1 MQIRAG
7 PLSLGKGQ
15 SIMQMRGCRFRP
27 FQRCN
32 IVETETTNRDGG
44 EGEGGKGKWNRLI
57 INILHSF
64 FRFFFFFFFFF
75 FFISNGKIYRS
86 SATNDPVSSG
96 QCPIS
101 PHCHPFP
108 GSIPPGPKRPPFL
121 SFFLS
126 FLRNF
131 WYIFFLCVLK
141 KKKKKK
147 KKKKMMMMKRRAWGK
162 WGRGERKRR
171 RKIYFKKK
179 EKKSTRANNRWPLVS
194 LFKRLI
200 GANRKHLTKEL

>member
-1 MQIRAG
+1 MAPLWPHWPHSTCFILAITRCWPYDPTGVGAGTGVIMQIRAG

-126 FLRNF
+126 
-131 WYIFFLCVLK
+131 
-141 KKKKKK
+141 
-147 KKKKMMMMKRRAWGK
+147 
-162 WGRGERKRR
+162 
-171 RKIYFKKK
+171 
-179 EKKSTRANNRWPLVS
+179 
-194 LFKRLI
+194 
-200 GANRKHLTKEL
+200 